1 MANLS
6 AREQLYHVGETPE
19 QLYHIGETCE
29 QLYHVGE
36 TPGCGLGGAQ
46 NPGST
51 SRLQL
56 GGWQPTIWI
65 RQTEKWQPAIWIRR
79 TDSEKRN
86 TPRLYFCLLWWPKW
100 RHMMPLDNRAINKA
114 KDIEDTEDTVLQ
126 WWRTQ
131 GGCTFMA
138 ANVALD
144 IVRWRTFTAAPVA
157 PHVPT

>member
-19 QLYHIGETCE
+19 QLYHVGETCE

-65 RQTEKWQPAIWIRR
+65 RR

-114 KDIEDTEDTVLQ
+114 GDIGDKY
-126 WWRTQ
+126 RSS
-131 GGCTFMA
+131 TFMV

-144 IVRWRTFTAAPVA
+144 IARWGTFTAAPVA
-157 PHVPT
+157 QHVPLDVPARL

>member
-6 AREQLYHVGETPE
+6 AREQLYHVGET
-19 QLYHIGETCE
+19 LE

-56 GGWQPTIWI
+56 GGWQPVIWI

-100 RHMMPLDNRAINKA
+100 RHMMPLNNRAINKA
-114 KDIEDTEDTVLQ
+114 GDIGDKY
-126 WWRTQ
+126 RSS
-131 GGCTFMA
+131 TFMV

-144 IVRWRTFTAAPVA
+144 IARWGTFTAAPVA